1 MDPEEMQ
8 NVEIYFG
15 QNIQCFF
22 TEKFIMKI
30 LIHFRSIPSS
40 FPMFLG
46 GITSFQ
52 PGVAL
57 LYPLKSSKN
66 I

>member
-40 FPMFLG
+40 FPIFLV
-46 GITSFQ
+46 GITPFQ
-52 PGVAL
+52 PSVA
-57 LYPLKSSKN
+57 
-66 I
+66 

>member
-40 FPMFLG
+40 FPTYPTATRIPI
-46 GITSFQ
+46 ITSNKQ
-52 PGVAL
+52 N
-57 LYPLKSSKN
+57 SKG
-66 I
+66 